1 MSTRSASSNQPSDL
15 QALVNYYARKGYYQ
29 HIIDECEAYTKK
41 FGDDPIFVFWLA
53 FGHVMTGSVSEGIR
67 CYSRI
72 KERREIQIAALAGLI
87 HAQNQ
92 SGTEGISYL

>member
-1 MSTRSASSNQPSDL
+1 MIRSAVSSQPSDL
-15 QALVNYYARKGYYQ
+15 QAQVNYHARKGYFQ
-29 HIIDECEAYTKK
+29 HVIDECELYTKK

-53 FGHVMTGSVSEGIR
+53 FGHVMVGSVSEGIR

-92 SGTEGISYL
+92 SGTEGTNH